1 MRAFHV
7 PCFLLCLLLVICPWM
22 SHIAS
27 LAAVS
32 WDELEGAQDLSQLEH
47 CCLHVWATWRQAHPP
62 QLRPDPN
69 RLSWEMLPWPWCL
82 SWRIRPKWLLS
93 PDDRGK
99 DARNMKNVRCWLAGR
114 RQSSKYLC
122 GWKERDGF
130 NCALVPDSMIIMGWG
145 EITTAH
151 NSSCS
156 LSPAWK
162 ADSSHIVSL
171 IWRCKK
177 VSPRILTHAGVYLGP
192 SQKVESYL

>member
-7 PCFLLCLLLVICPWM
+7 ACFLLCLLLVICPWM

-32 WDELEGAQDLSQLEH
+32 WDELEGAQNLSQLEH
-47 CCLHVWATWRQAHPP
+47 CCTHVWATWPQAHPP

-69 RLSWEMLPWPWCL
+69 RLSWEMLPGVWAEGL
-82 SWRIRPKWLLS
+82 DQS
-93 PDDRGK
+93 G
-99 DARNMKNVRCWLAGR
+99 CWAQMIGEKTQEADEECQMLTCRKKAVL
-114 RQSSKYLC
+114 KVFMW
-122 GWKERDGF
+122 WKERDGF

-156 LSPAWK
+156 LPPAWK
-162 ADSSHIVSL
+162 ADSTHIVSL

-177 VSPRILTHAGVYLGP
+177 VSPCILTHAGVYLGP
-192 SQKVESYL
+192 SQKVESYM